1 MENVMKSVQKGFTL
15 IELMIVVAIIGILAA
30 VAIPAYRDY
39 VATAYGASAMGGVSN
54 FVPKAQACIQTGIG
68 CDSVNTEITLT
79 AAPATFSSQTVIWKS
94 AAIAEQTLVSVSAGN
109 KGCTVVAAVTADGAV
124 SYTVSNNGSATD
136 SSM

>member
-1 MENVMKSVQKGFTL
+1 MSFRM
-15 IELMIVVAIIGILAA
+15 
-30 VAIPAYRDY
+30 
-39 VATAYGASAMGGVSN
+39 
-54 FVPKAQACIQTGIG
+54 
-68 CDSVNTEITLT
+68 
-79 AAPATFSSQTVIWKS
+79 FSYFCQLIWKS